1 MPPSARESKSVLIL
15 YGSETGMAEDS
26 AVDLGNMIQR
36 LRFDTVVDEM
46 DSFKLVRVFPSYI
59 PTKTLLCK
67 RADRLAD
74 PMTPSISD
82 VDHTNYDTR
91 AIYFV
96 PRSSYSSCPQLDKV
110 TCL

>member
-1 MPPSARESKSVLIL
+1 MESRSVLIL
-15 YGSETGMAEDS
+15 YGSETGKAEDS
-26 AVDLGNMIQR
+26 AVELGSMIQR

-59 PTKTLLCK
+59 PTKTLLCR
-67 RADRLAD
+67 RADRLAN
-74 PMTPSISD
+74 PVTPSMFD
-82 VDHTNYDTR
+82 VGKANCDAR
-91 AIYFV
+91 AICFV